1 VEAAV
6 ETGPARI
13 GLVNQLFRFVVVGGL
28 AAVVDYGTYQLLL
41 HIGLGQG
48 AWVNLAKACSFILGT
63 TTAYLLNKRWTFNV
77 RSGATSLFQ
86 FVVLYGTTFFVNVG
100 MNALSLHVL
109 PEFDWK
115 RSVAWVIAQG
125 TATAINFVVLR
136 MVIWR
141 DA

>member
-1 VEAAV
+1 M

-41 HIGLGQG
+41 HIGLHQG
-48 AWVNLAKACSFILGT
+48 VWVSVAKGCSFILGT

-77 RSGATSLFQ
+77 RGGGASVAQ
-86 FVVLYGTTFFVNVG
+86 FALLYLTTFFVNVG

-109 PEFDWK
+109 PDFAWK
-115 RSVAWVIAQG
+115 VSVAWVIAQG
-125 TATAINFVVLR
+125 TATAINFIVLR
-136 MVIWR
+136 TVIWR
-141 DA
+141 H

>member
-1 VEAAV
+1 M

-41 HIGLGQG
+41 HVGLGHG
-48 AWVNLAKACSFILGT
+48 GWVSVAKGCSFILGT

-77 RSGATSLFQ
+77 RAGATSLAQ
-86 FVVLYGTTFFVNVG
+86 FVLLYVTTFFVNVG
-100 MNALSLHVL
+100 MNALALHVL
-109 PEFDWK
+109 PEFAWK
-115 RSVAWVIAQG
+115 VSAAWVIAQG

-136 MVIWR
+136 LVIWR